1 MCFVAKHN
9 QFDRFQVEVDGSI
22 EAAKLVQL
30 SGQMTSHLKKIKGLC
45 DKLDS
50 VQCIPSFNRRS
61 QHHSPTD
68 VDVSPFRVMVHNPVK
83 LSSVASRLHSSCPLV
98 KNYRC
103 GTKRT
108 SKMRLNLIMMGAREL
123 IFFAKLTIFIE
134 FKLY

>member
-30 SGQMTSHLKKIKGLC
+30 SGQMTSHLIKIKGLC

-68 VDVSPFRVMVHNPVK
+68 VDVSPFRVMVHIPV
-83 LSSVASRLHSSCPLV
+83 V

-123 IFFAKLTIFIE
+123 IFFA
-134 FKLY
+134 